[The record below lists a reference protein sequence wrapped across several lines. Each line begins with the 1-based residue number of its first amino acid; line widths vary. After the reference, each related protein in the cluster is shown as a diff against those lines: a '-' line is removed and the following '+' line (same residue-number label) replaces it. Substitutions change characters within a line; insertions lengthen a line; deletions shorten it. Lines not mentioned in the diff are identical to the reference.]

1 MPFELTRA
9 PSPDEVISERGFFS
23 NFWRKVFQH
32 AEKVKAS
39 DIHIESLK
47 SGLHVRIRVKGTLVS
62 PFENVEARSEAV
74 QLVDK
79 FKEISGLDTSTKR
92 VLQDSSF
99 SLDLTNSTYRV
110 SLTPGFQYGECAVLR
125 IIDNGAIPKL
135 ENLDL
140 SEHAKRDILWALD
153 QKQGLFLVTG
163 PTGSG
168 KSTTLQACIAAM
180 DYKEKKIISIENPP
194 ERILDG
200 IVHEAITP
208 HYSWTD
214 AIKGA
219 MRQDPDVILVGEVRD
234 KESAKL
240 AIEAAQTGH
249 LVLTTLHTNNV
260 PATVTRLLTL
270 GIEKHLIADA
280 LLFVSAQRLLKT
292 LCPCK
297 IHESNGYC
305 RRRKEGC
312 QACNFT
318 GYCGRTPILEY
329 CLTPD
334 PDLIYNFNQKNF
346 SKILKQDLQTE
357 TLKLIESGIVDFRLN
372 QEPDKKA
379 KKTGETYA

>member
-1 MPFELTRA
+1 MAFELTRA
-9 PSPDEVISERGFFS
+9 PSPDEVLSEKGFFS
-23 NFWRKVFQH
+23 NFWRKVFLYASQ
-32 AEKVKAS
+32 VKAS

-47 SGLHVRIRVKGTLVS
+47 SGLQVRIRVKGSLIRPFDLVD
-62 PFENVEARSEAV
+62 EREAV

-79 FKEISGLDTSTKR
+79 FKEISGLDTSTKK
-92 VLQDSSF
+92 VLQDTSF
-99 SLDLTNSTYRV
+99 SLALTNATYRV
-110 SLTPGFQYGECAVLR
+110 SLSPGFQFGECAVLR
-125 IIDNGAIPKL
+125 IIDNGDIPRL
-135 ENLDL
+135 ENLAL
-140 SEHAKRDILWALD
+140 PQSAKTDILWALD

-200 IVHEAITP
+200 IVHESITSR
-208 HYSWTD
+208 YSWGD

-260 PATVTRLLTL
+260 PATVTRLITL
-270 GIEKHLIADA
+270 GIEKYLIADA
-280 LLFVSAQRLLKT
+280 LLFVSAQRLLKA
-292 LCPCK
+292 LCECK
-297 IHESNGYC
+297 VSENGLFK
-305 RRRKEGC
+305 RRKEGC
-312 QACNFT
+312 QLCKFT
-318 GYCGRTPILEY
+318 GYKGRIPILEY

-334 PDLIYNFNQKNF
+334 PDLIFNFDQKKF
-346 SKILKQDLQTE
+346 AKILKQDLSSE
-357 TLKLIESGIVDFRLN
+357 TQKLINEGTIDYRVD
-372 QEPDKKA
+372 QPSSHDCP
-379 KKTGETYA
+379 TIGGDQ